1 MPKGLHRYYR
11 TGHLHFITFSCYHRR
26 PFLSRVRR
34 RDLFLQILEQVR
46 LRYSFVV
53 VGYVIMPEHVHLLI
67 SEPDRGTQ
75 STVMQVLKQR
85 FARRVLGEWRR
96 QRKPQQ
102 CELWQEALEAGHVW
116 QARYYDFIVRTE
128 IKKREKLQYMHRNP
142 IRRGLVL
149 EPGQWRWSSFRSHAY
164 GERGLVFGER
174 TTTCGD
180 EVVCEANIR
189 GARSRN
195 PQPLKTAKA
204 GAASV
209 VVVHAGKG
217 WASLRVAE
225 TGKAIRS
232 KY

>member
-142 IRRGLVL
+142 VRRGLVL

-164 GERGLVFGER
+164 GERGLVLVNEQLHAEMKLCARQTF
-174 TTTCGD
+174 
-180 EVVCEANIR
+180 VAQ
-189 GARSRN
+189 GAEI
-195 PQPLKTAKA
+195 P
-204 GAASV
+204 
-209 VVVHAGKG
+209 
-217 WASLRVAE
+217 SL
-225 TGKAIRS
+225 
-232 KY
+232 

>member
-96 QRKPQQ
+96 QRNLSSASYGRRRSKP
-102 CELWQEALEAGHVW
+102 ATYG
-116 QARYYDFIVRTE
+116 
-128 IKKREKLQYMHRNP
+128 
-142 IRRGLVL
+142 RRVITT
-149 EPGQWRWSSFRSHAY
+149 SSFGRRS
-164 GERGLVFGER
+164 RS
-174 TTTCGD
+174 
-180 EVVCEANIR
+180 
-189 GARSRN
+189 ARSCS
-195 PQPLKTAKA
+195 TCI
-204 GAASV
+204 
-209 VVVHAGKG
+209 
-217 WASLRVAE
+217 
-225 TGKAIRS
+225 AIRFAGD
-232 KY
+232 